1 MSRLYRSKNIEQY
14 NHVLKTYSD
23 LNAFI
28 QLNYT
33 GRDAGFAAREHRYH
47 ASARE
52 HRYHAS
58 ALLRIRSSFYRCPLA
73 LSRAASE
80 ERPIWYITAAFFK
93 ILKKHDKL
101 LGSSMLPM
109 YMQKVDTDLVGGAQ
123 QVNAGKNSAHDTQ
136 TLRCISVECIVR
148 LLLTAFADL
157 RVMSNLKVCAPE
169 PSALAHQTPAHRP
182 PANRFS

>member
-1 MSRLYRSKNIEQY
+1 LLSIRLSRLYRSKNIEQY

-33 GRDAGFAAREHRYH
+33 GRDAGFAAREN
-47 ASARE
+47 
-52 HRYHAS
+52 RYHAS

-148 LLLTAFADL
+148 LLLTEFADL